1 VSSIDDCI
9 FIFHRLQIGILHSIH
24 SKPET
29 GFNCLFFFVFRKT
42 RKLYKKC
49 RSQSIF
55 PI

>member
-29 GFNCLFFFVFRKT
+29 GFNCLFFLSFVRRESYIKSADH
-42 RKLYKKC
+42 
-49 RSQSIF
+49 SQYF
-55 PI
+55 Q